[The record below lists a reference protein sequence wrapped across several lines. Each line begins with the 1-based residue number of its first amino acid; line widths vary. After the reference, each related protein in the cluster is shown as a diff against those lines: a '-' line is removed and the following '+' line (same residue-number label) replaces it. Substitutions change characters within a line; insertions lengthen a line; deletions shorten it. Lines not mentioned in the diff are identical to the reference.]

1 MNKQSISNFV
11 KMNKQ
16 SISNFVKISNE
27 LRIKEEYKES
37 MALACIAFAS
47 CSRNEYPDHS
57 DKKRFVQLLKDN
69 FSQYCSIGLPG
80 ISASTIMIFVEEENK
95 HITHIT
101 YEEMIYKYVRCH
113 LIHEAELPSIKFS
126 KEVVIADYNADTK
139 LPITMIDMLNQITL
153 NYLNSYD

>member
-1 MNKQSISNFV
+1 
-11 KMNKQ
+11 MNKQ

-47 CSRNEYPDHS
+47 CSTNKYPNYS

-80 ISASTIMIFVEEENK
+80 ISASTIMIFVEEDNE
-95 HITHIT
+95 HIT
-101 YEEMIYKYVRCH
+101 YEEMIYKYVRCY

-153 NYLNSYD
+153 NYLNSFD

>member
-1 MNKQSISNFV
+1 
-11 KMNKQ
+11 MNKQ

-47 CSRNEYPDHS
+47 CSTNKYPNYS

-95 HITHIT
+95 YIT
-101 YEEMIYKYVRCH
+101 YEEMIYKYVRCN

-153 NYLNSYD
+153 NYLNSFD